1 MDTFF
6 VWVHAAAATVAFAAG
21 LAALPGG
28 RLVRVHLA
36 AVVLMAAA
44 LVPAVLVDWGTTPA
58 GARGAFTAL
67 SVLALVVVAR
77 AALAVRGRPRIT
89 GGPTA
94 SYLGHVGFV
103 LIALA
108 DGFAVV
114 ASIRAGLPGYAV
126 AGLALGVIAAGH
138 LGIGALQRRLVPA
151 LAPA

>member
-6 VWVHAAAATVAFAAG
+6 VSVHAVAATAAFIAG

-36 AVVLMAAA
+36 AVALMAAA
-44 LVPAVLVDWGTTPA
+44 LVPAVLVDWRTTPA
-58 GARGAFTAL
+58 GARGAFAAL

-77 AALAVRGRPRIT
+77 AALAVRGRPQVT

-94 SYLGHVGFV
+94 RYLGHVGFV

-108 DGFAVV
+108 DGCAVV

-126 AGLALGVIAAGH
+126 AALALGVIAVGH
-138 LGIGALQRRLVPA
+138 LALGALQRRMVPA
-151 LAPA
+151 PAPA